1 MHSGATAEDGTN
13 FSLHINPDLYSG
25 GGANEKYPLP
35 LGAKPGDSGSPTFI
49 YNSATGQ
56 YEYIAAVQSAG
67 IASNNTYSQARGNVE
82 WTALAMEQFNERVQM
97 SGTDTVYLNAINTA
111 GETISDTVGDT
122 YRFGGSGHLTLD
134 TELSGAIPMEIDG
147 QGNEGSSVTFARE
160 NAYTGDIVAGG
171 GLKLDTPNSTGSV
184 GIHAGNANALAAVNS
199 LQLKQG
205 ATLYTDGHAHM
216 TVQNLS
222 AESGAAITN
231 NGALVLTV
239 GADNNRL
246 LWSADSTTHEWNTT
260 AANWSANGSST
271 NFTAGTNV
279 VLSAS
284 GTEADN
290 SSTARETISLNTE
303 DISAGTVSVI
313 DASYEITGS
322 RKLAGTTLQV
332 ADKSDL
338 KLSTDAEFASIS
350 E

>member
-1 MHSGATAEDGTN
+1 
-13 FSLHINPDLYSG
+13 
-25 GGANEKYPLP
+25 
-35 LGAKPGDSGSPTFI
+35 
-49 YNSATGQ
+49 
-56 YEYIAAVQSAG
+56 
-67 IASNNTYSQARGNVE
+67 
-82 WTALAMEQFNERVQM
+82 
-97 SGTDTVYLNAINTA
+97 
-111 GETISDTVGDT
+111 
-122 YRFGGSGHLTLD
+122 
-134 TELSGAIPMEIDG
+134 
-147 QGNEGSSVTFARE
+147 
-160 NAYTGDIVAGG
+160 
-171 GLKLDTPNSTGSV
+171 
-184 GIHAGNANALAAVNS
+184 
-199 LQLKQG
+199 
-205 ATLYTDGHAHM
+205 M

-231 NGALVLTV
+231 NGAMVLTV

-271 NFTAGTNV
+271 NFTAGANV

-332 ADKSDL
+332 ADKGDL